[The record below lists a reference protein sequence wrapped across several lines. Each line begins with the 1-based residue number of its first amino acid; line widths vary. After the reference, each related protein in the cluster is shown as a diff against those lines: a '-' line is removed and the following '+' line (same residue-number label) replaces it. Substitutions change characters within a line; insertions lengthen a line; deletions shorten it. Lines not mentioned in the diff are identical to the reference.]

1 MESNSGMGDKR
12 ELRGKILSGV
22 QKAAQ
27 FTQLDWVREQCMEKL
42 GFIPF
47 PGTVN
52 LEITEEDI
60 STLKALRKEEGI
72 RLIPPDPQFCESK
85 AFPITMGHIQGAL
98 IIPEE
103 NVRVHGRAVIEIM
116 APVKVKDALGVDEGD
131 NLSLRLKKIKT
142 AEA

>member
-1 MESNSGMGDKR
+1 MR

-27 FTQLDWVREQCMEKL
+27 FTQLDWVRKQCLEKL

-52 LEITEEDI
+52 LEIKKGDI
-60 STLKALRKEEGI
+60 STLNALRKEEGV

-85 AFPITMGHIQGAL
+85 AFPITVGHIQGAL

-116 APVKVKDALGVDEGD
+116 APVRVKDALDVEDGD
-131 NLSLRLKKIKT
+131 YLSLELKKIK
-142 AEA
+142 EA

>member
-1 MESNSGMGDKR
+1 MESNSGMGDR
-12 ELRGKILSGV
+12 HELRGKIISGV

-60 STLKALRKEEGI
+60 STLKALRKEAGI

-85 AFPITMGHIQGAL
+85 AFPIVMGHIQGAL

-103 NVRVHGRAVIEIM
+103 NVRVHGPTVIEIM

-131 NLSLRLKKIKT
+131 YLSLRFKKI
-142 AEA
+142 

>member
-1 MESNSGMGDKR
+1 
-12 ELRGKILSGV
+12 
-22 QKAAQ
+22 
-27 FTQLDWVREQCMEKL
+27 
-42 GFIPF
+42 
-47 PGTVN
+47 VN

-85 AFPITMGHIQGAL
+85 AFPIVMGHIQGAL

-116 APVKVKDALGVDEGD
+116 APVKVKDALGLDEGD
-131 NLSLRLKKIKT
+131 YLSFRFKKI
-142 AEA
+142 

>member
-1 MESNSGMGDKR
+1 MESKSGMGDKR
-12 ELRGKILSGV
+12 ELRGKILAGV

-27 FTQLDWVREQCMEKL
+27 FTQLDWVQEQCMEKL

-60 STLKALRKEEGI
+60 STLKALRREEGI

-85 AFPITMGHIQGAL
+85 AFPIAMGHIQGAL
-98 IIPEE
+98 IIPAE
-103 NVRVHGRAVIEIM
+103 NVRVHGRAVIEIL
-116 APVKVKDALGVDEGD
+116 APVKVKDALGVDDGD
-131 NLSLRLKKIKT
+131 SLSFKLKKIK
-142 AEA
+142 EA

>member
-1 MESNSGMGDKR
+1 MGGKR
-12 ELRGKILSGV
+12 VLRGKILSGV

-27 FTQLDWVREQCMEKL
+27 FTQLDWVQEQCMEKL

-52 LEITEEDI
+52 IEITEGDI
-60 STLKALRKEEGI
+60 STLNALRKEEGI

-85 AFPITMGHIQGAL
+85 AFPIAMGHIQGAL

-116 APVKVKDALGVDEGD
+116 APVKVKDALGVGD
-131 NLSLRLKKIKT
+131 GDSLSFRLKKIK
-142 AEA
+142 EA